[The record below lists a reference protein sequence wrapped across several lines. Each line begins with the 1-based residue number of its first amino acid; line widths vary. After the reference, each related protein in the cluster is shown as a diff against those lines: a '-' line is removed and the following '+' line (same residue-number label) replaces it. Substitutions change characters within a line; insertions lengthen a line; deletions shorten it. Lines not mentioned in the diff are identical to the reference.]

1 MELYLFFKVLW
12 WLLLGVLLMGLAI
25 MVGMDMG
32 VGAMLRYVGRSDT
45 ERRIAINTIAPHWDG
60 NQVWFILGGGAIFA
74 AFPLLYATAFSGLY
88 IVMLLLLWTMI
99 VRPLGFEYRSKLPNP
114 GWRNAWD
121 WTLVVSGAVPMIV
134 YGGGVG
140 NMFLGVPF
148 HFDWD
153 LTSHYTGSFVSLL
166 NPFAVLCGLL
176 SLSLALVMGGAMLMG
191 RSERGELWT
200 RARRAATI
208 GALAAI
214 VLFSIGGAWVSQ
226 LPGYRIDFAPPAG
239 LPQTPLHEHVVLV
252 DGAWFDNF
260 HAHPVLWLVPVL
272 GYAGMVLG
280 LLAIRRGRTTLA
292 WWLGALA
299 WIGVIGTAG
308 ASLFPFLMPSSSEP
322 SQSLTVWNAVSS
334 QRTLIWMTGWTVV
347 FVPIILAYTSWAFY
361 VMRGKV
367 KAAHVE
373 SDPHAY

>member
-32 VGAMLRYVGRSDT
+32 VGAMLRYVGRTDT
-45 ERRIAINTIAPHWDG
+45 ERRIALNTIAPHWDG

-114 GWRNAWD
+114 AWRNVWD
-121 WTLVVSGAVPMIV
+121 WTLVVSGAVPMII
-134 YGGGVG
+134 YGAGVG

-166 NPFAVLCGLL
+166 NPFAVMCGLL

-191 RSERGELWT
+191 RAEPGALWE
-200 RARRAATI
+200 RARRAATTGGI
-208 GALAAI
+208 VAI
-214 VLFSIGGAWVSQ
+214 VLFTIGGFWVSH
-226 LPGYRIDFAPPAG
+226 LLGYRIVNAPPPDM
-239 LPQTPLHEHVVLV
+239 PQSPLHEVVVLAS
-252 DGAWFDNF
+252 GAWLDNF
-260 HAHPVLWLVPVL
+260 RAYPVLWLVPML
-272 GYAGMVLG
+272 GYAGMACA
-280 LLAIRRGRTTLA
+280 LLAIRGGRATLA
-292 WWLGALA
+292 WWCGALA

-308 ASLFPFLMPSSSEP
+308 TSLFPFLMPSSSEP
-322 SQSLTVWNAVSS
+322 SHSLTVWNAVSS
-334 QRTLIWMTGWTVV
+334 ERTLMWMTGWTVV

-361 VMRGKV
+361 IMRGKV